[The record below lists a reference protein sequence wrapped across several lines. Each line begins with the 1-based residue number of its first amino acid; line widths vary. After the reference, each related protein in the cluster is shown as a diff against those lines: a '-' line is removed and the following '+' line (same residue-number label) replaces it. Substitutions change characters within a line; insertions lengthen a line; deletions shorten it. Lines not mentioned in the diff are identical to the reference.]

1 MSLPWKCRNRA
12 AMWPEQRRIR
22 FLARMGS
29 STPCPMF
36 GVKSKRYQRSPLRLN
51 GHGRRRVLTTQKTGC
66 RRSFFISRGHP
77 TCAYSPSTTR
87 TRTGRNGRCWP
98 SRPGHEELQERGSWA
113 LLLPKLERRPHA
125 DFAGGVIISPG
136 RGKKKARPPCETGG
150 QALSWWP
157 QGDRA
162 PTPWHRRQRWVAAR
176 YQHHHRL

>member
-1 MSLPWKCRNRA
+1 
-12 AMWPEQRRIR
+12 
-22 FLARMGS
+22 
-29 STPCPMF
+29 MF

-125 DFAGGVIISPG
+125 DFAGGVIISERDNPKWDI
-136 RGKKKARPPCETGG
+136 RFWDNPFWDISPVRSKKKARPPCETGG

-162 PTPWHRRQRWVAAR
+162 PTPWHRRQRWVTAR